1 MKTEVPEIVVID
13 DAPNAAN
20 DYAALIEAQTGLKV
34 KPFDN
39 PNELLEYLSHVS
51 VKVAIIDQVMPLM
64 KGTELFAKIKEID
77 PNVLAIMLTGEA
89 TKEEVAKAMNIG
101 FSQFL
106 SKNEIAK
113 LSTNVLDLFTKY
125 EVMIS
130 KELKNK
136 LSTKLFPNWRHP
148 FMLCRL
154 VSCVPYG
161 EMVVSEEGDCI
172 LDIYAGQEKEWCVTS
187 NIDHKLQ
194 IETKIEQKLETELS
208 ISSQQIK
215 GLSDRINANILAQSS
230 KLYSFSVQRT
240 ESQKLSYKLPDPKDN
255 STIYVSRRVI
265 EQFPIFQ
272 LYRIVLC
279 KICRWCKQAK
289 YISII
294 VSKQTSKFKTKQ
306 IDHMSDGSTNE
317 IDLGIHNMSKQISP
331 KN

>member
-1 MKTEVPEIVVID
+1 MRTEIPEIIVID

-20 DYAALIEAQTGLKV
+20 DYAELIEAQTGLKV

-39 PNELLEYLSHVS
+39 PNELLEYISHVS
-51 VKVAIIDQVMPLM
+51 VKVAVIDQVMPTM
-64 KGTELFAKIKEID
+64 KGTDLFARIKEID

-89 TKEEVAKAMNIG
+89 TKEEVAKAMNLG

-106 SKNEIAK
+106 SKNEITK
-113 LSTNVLDLFTKY
+113 LSANVLDLFTKY
-125 EVMIS
+125 EVSIS
-130 KELKNK
+130 KELKNRNTIK
-136 LSTKLFPNWRHP
+136 LLPNWRHP
-148 FMLCRL
+148 FMLCHL
-154 VSCVPYG
+154 VSCMPYG
-161 EMVVSEEGDCI
+161 GMVVSEDGECI
-172 LDIYAGQEKEWCVTS
+172 LDIYAGQEKEWNTTS

-194 IETKIEQKLETELS
+194 IETKIEQKLATELS
-208 ISSQQIK
+208 ISPEQIK
-215 GLSDRINANILAQSS
+215 GLSDRINASILAQSS
-230 KLYSFSVQRT
+230 KLYSFSAQKTETQR
-240 ESQKLSYKLPDPKDN
+240 LSYRLPEPADR
-255 STIYVSRRVI
+255 SCIYVSRRVI

-317 IDLGIHNMSKQISP
+317 IDLGIHNLSKQINP